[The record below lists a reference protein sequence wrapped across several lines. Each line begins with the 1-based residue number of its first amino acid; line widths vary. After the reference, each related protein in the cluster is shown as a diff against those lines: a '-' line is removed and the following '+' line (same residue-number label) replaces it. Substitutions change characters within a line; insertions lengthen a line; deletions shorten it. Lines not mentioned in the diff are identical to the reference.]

1 MVRRSLHARQPVPP
15 VRTCVGCKARAAKSD
30 LLRVV
35 GRENDVLP
43 DPQARL
49 PGRGAYVHPSQTC
62 FEQAQRR
69 RAFTRALRLPGP
81 AITAVLGQYLAQLC
95 EDSHPEPSGA
105 ARAAG
110 NGITAGKAGSD
121 CDERPMRTR
130 R

>member
-1 MVRRSLHARQPVPP
+1 MPKQPEPP
-15 VRTCVGCKARAAKSD
+15 VRTCVGCRVRAAKSD

-35 GRENDVLP
+35 GRGTEVLP

-69 RAFTRALRLPGP
+69 RAFGRALRLPGP
-81 AITAVLGQYLAQLC
+81 AMTAVLGQYLAQLY
-95 EDSHPEPSGA
+95 EEPRSGPPGA
-105 ARAAG
+105 ARAG
-110 NGITAGKAGSD
+110 TNGITAGKAGSD

>member
-1 MVRRSLHARQPVPP
+1 MRSLHAQQPEPP
-15 VRTCVGCKARAAKSD
+15 VRTCVGCKVRAAKSD

-35 GRENDVLP
+35 GRGNDVLP

-69 RAFTRALRLPGP
+69 RAFSRALRLPGP
-81 AITAVLGQYLAQLC
+81 AVTAGLGQYLAQLC
-95 EDSHPEPSGA
+95 GESRPQPPGA
-105 ARAAG
+105 AQAAR
-110 NGITAGKAGSD
+110 NGIIAGKAGSD
-121 CDERPMRTR
+121 CDERSMRTR

>member
-1 MVRRSLHARQPVPP
+1 MPSKPEPP
-15 VRTCVGCKARAAKSD
+15 VRTCVGCKVRAAKSD

-35 GRENDVLP
+35 GRGNDVLP

-69 RAFTRALRLPGP
+69 RAFSRALRLPGP
-81 AITAVLGQYLAQLC
+81 AMTAVLGQYLAQLR
-95 EDSHPEPSGA
+95 EESRPIPPGA

>member
-1 MVRRSLHARQPVPP
+1 MPSNPNPP
-15 VRTCVGCKARAAKSD
+15 VRTCVGCRVRAAKSD

-35 GRENDVLP
+35 GRGNEVLP

-69 RAFTRALRLPGP
+69 RAFSRALRLPGP
-81 AITAVLGQYLAQLC
+81 AMTAVLGQYLAQLR
-95 EDSHPEPSGA
+95 EESRPIPPGA

-110 NGITAGKAGSD
+110 NGVYSRESRI
-121 CDERPMRTR
+121 RL
-130 R
+130 

>member
-1 MVRRSLHARQPVPP
+1 M
-15 VRTCVGCKARAAKSD
+15 GCRVRAAKSD

-35 GRENDVLP
+35 GRGTEVLP

-69 RAFTRALRLPGP
+69 RAFSRALRLPGP
-81 AITAVLGQYLAQLC
+81 AMTAVLGQYLAQLR
-95 EDSHPEPSGA
+95 EEPAQDRPGQPGRPEV
-105 ARAAG
+105 
-110 NGITAGKAGSD
+110 GITAGKAGSD